1 MVDGVVSIACV
12 MTDLSKSQAFSA
24 GDRVRIVELPTY
36 VKTAE
41 PMPMMRPPSV
51 ITLGEVG
58 TILNRQP
65 GNEWSVRLEQ
75 GAYLLAGRYFEK
87 VEN

>member
-1 MVDGVVSIACV
+1 MSEPFA
-12 MTDLSKSQAFSA
+12 A
-24 GDRVRIVELPTY
+24 GDRVRIIALPTY

-51 ITLGEVG
+51 ITLGEIG

-65 GNEWSVRLEQ
+65 GNEWSVRLEK
-75 GAYLLAGRYFEK
+75 GAYLLASQYFEK
-87 VEN
+87 VTD

>member
-1 MVDGVVSIACV
+1 M
-12 MTDLSKSQAFSA
+12 SQEFAT
-24 GDRVRIVELPTY
+24 GDRVRIIALPPY

-65 GNEWSVRLEQ
+65 GNEWSVRLEK
-75 GAYLLAGRYFEK
+75 GAYLLDSQYFEK
-87 VEN
+87 VETSET